1 MELDCLPL
9 FWASQV
15 AQWLKNPP
23 ATQEMQETSV
33 RSLGQK
39 IPWRREWQPTP
50 GILAWGI
57 PWTEEPGGLQ
67 SIELK
72 DSDIAKSQTRLKQ
85 LSMHTHTPLFYYLL
99 AVTYISFFDS
109 VSPSVEWG

>member
-9 FWASQV
+9 FWASQL

-33 RSLGQK
+33 RSLCRK

-50 GILAWGI
+50 GILAWKI
-57 PWTEEPGGLQ
+57 PWKEEPGGLQ
-67 SIELK
+67 SIELHGLGHCK
-72 DSDIAKSQTRLKQ
+72 KSDMTEATEHAH
-85 LSMHTHTPLFYYLL
+85 MHLYSTT
-99 AVTYISFFDS
+99 
-109 VSPSVEWG
+109 